1 MLNPLGVEVLAPRGI
16 FRSATLN
23 VRSATLNVRST
34 TLNVRSTTL
43 NVYSATLNGIF
54 LLDLKTFSPG
64 LFVFFPKKVW
74 RYHE

>member
-23 VRSATLNVRST
+23 VCSA

-43 NVYSATLNGIF
+43 NVYSATVNG
-54 LLDLKTFSPG
+54 TF
-64 LFVFFPKKVW
+64 
-74 RYHE
+74 Y

>member
-23 VRSATLNVRST
+23 VRSA
-34 TLNVRSTTL
+34 TL

>member
-23 VRSATLNVRST
+23 VCSATLNVRST
-34 TLNVRSTTL
+34 TLNV
-43 NVYSATLNGIF
+43 YSSTLNGIF

>member
-23 VRSATLNVRST
+23 VCSA

-54 LLDLKTFSPG
+54 IRLENFFSR
-64 LFVFFPKKVW
+64 FICIFPK
-74 RYHE
+74 ESLALS

>member
-34 TLNVRSTTL
+34 TLNV
-43 NVYSATLNGIF
+43 YSVTLNGIF
-54 LLDLKTFSPG
+54 
-64 LFVFFPKKVW
+64 
-74 RYHE
+74 Y

>member
-23 VRSATLNVRST
+23 VRSA